1 MSTVMAANNAA
12 SNVGDMK
19 LRLEFTKNLNHV
31 NNKIHATG
39 NVDEIMLELSKDICA
54 LFNADRLTI
63 YVVGED
69 KVSLVSKVKT
79 GLNSF
84 KDLKLPIAEQS
95 IAGYVAMHKKLLN
108 INDVYDEKELAQY
121 SPHLRFLQEV
131 DKRTGY
137 RTKQMMVAPILDDT
151 AGDLIGVIQVIN
163 NKAGVPFTAMIQ
175 EGVEELAQTMAV
187 ALRQHQR
194 QQSSAV
200 KNKYDYLVTD
210 GVLSAAEFELATRTA
225 RRKGIDVEEVLIDEF
240 QVSIPAL
247 GKSLSSFFGVPYES
261 YKADR
266 IKPAELLKNLRRE
279 YVESSHWIPIDET
292 HEGLTI
298 LTTDPERTQASRVVN
313 NIFPRHRLAYKVC
326 SQREFIQTL
335 NLFYGGGASAEGGGI
350 LAGDE
355 STMDDL
361 LSSMGA
367 EDEESSSVS
376 QEDVNA
382 ASDNELVKLVNK
394 IIVDAYRMGASDIHV
409 EPGPGK
415 AKTKIRLRKDG
426 SLLNYIEVPSTYRNA
441 LVTRLKIMCDLDISE
456 KRKPQDGKIK
466 FKKYGPLDI
475 ELRVAT
481 IPSQGGVEDVV
492 MRILA
497 SGEPLPLEKM
507 GFSARNNE
515 LIKATVSKPYGL
527 FFVCGPT
534 GSGKTTTLH
543 SILKYINTPDTKIWT
558 AEDPVEIT
566 QKGLRQ
572 VQINKK
578 AGLDFAT
585 IMRAFLRADP
595 DVIMVGEMR
604 DKETVS
610 IGIEAS
616 LTGHLVF
623 ATLHTNS
630 APESIN
636 RLLDMGMDPF
646 NFADALL
653 GILAQRLGKRLCG
666 DCKKPHIA
674 TADEI
679 KSMLAEYSGELMNTA
694 TWKKDPVAATK
705 ALYAEWVKLF
715 ADEKG
720 QFTLYTPVGCEKCSG
735 TGYRGRVGLHELLI
749 GTDPIKKAIQEHAR
763 VAELLSIALEEGMH
777 TLKQDGMEKVLQ
789 GITDMHQVR
798 AVCIK

>member
-1 MSTVMAANNAA
+1 MSTVMAANSAA
-12 SNVGDMK
+12 NGVGDMK
-19 LRLEFTKNLNHV
+19 LRLEFTKSLNQV
-31 NNKIHATG
+31 NNKIHATA
-39 NVDEIMLELSKDICA
+39 NVDEIMLELSKDICT

-108 INDVYDEKELAQY
+108 IKDVYDEKELAQY
-121 SPHLRFLQEV
+121 SQHLRFLQEV

-137 RTKQMMVAPILDDT
+137 RTKQMMIAPILDDT
-151 AGDLIGVIQVIN
+151 TGDLVGVIQVIN
-163 NKAGVPFTAMIQ
+163 NKAGVPFPAMIQ
-175 EGVEELAQTMAV
+175 DGVEELAQTMAV

-194 QQSSAV
+194 QQSSVV
-200 KNKYDYLVTD
+200 KNKYDFLVTD

-225 RRKGIDVEEVLIDEF
+225 RRKGVDIEEVLIDEF

-247 GKSLSSFFGVPYES
+247 GKALSSFFGVPYEP

-266 IKPAELLKNLRRE
+266 LKPPELLKNLRRE
-279 YVESSHWIPIDET
+279 YVESGHWLPIDEAQ
-292 HEGLTI
+292 EGVTI
-298 LTTDPERTQASRVVN
+298 LTTDPERIQASRVVN
-313 NIFPRHRLAYKVC
+313 NIFPKSRLVYKVC
-326 SQREFIQTL
+326 SQREFRQTL
-335 NLFYGGGASAEGGGI
+335 DLFYGAGASEASGGI
-350 LAGDE
+350 AED
-355 STMDDL
+355 SSSVDDL
-361 LSSMGA
+361 LTSLGG
-367 EDEESSSVS
+367 DEEELGGAT
-376 QEDVNA
+376 QEDVSA
-382 ASDNELVKLVNK
+382 AADNELVKLVNK
-394 IIVDAYRMGASDIHV
+394 VIVDAYRMGASDIHI

-415 AKTKIRLRKDG
+415 AKTQIRVRKDG

-507 GFSARNNE
+507 GFSLRNNE
-515 LIKATVSKPYGL
+515 LIKETVSKPYGL

-543 SILKYINTPDTKIWT
+543 SILKYINKPDTKIWT

-653 GILAQRLGKRLCG
+653 GILAQRLGKRLCS

-679 KSMLAEYSGELMNTA
+679 KLMLTEYSGELVNTA
-694 TWKKDPVAATK
+694 TWKKDPAAATK

-720 QFTLYTPVGCEKCSG
+720 QFTLYGPVGCEKCSG

-749 GTDPIKKAIQEHAR
+749 GTDQVKKAIQEHAR
-763 VAELLSIALEEGMH
+763 VAELLAICLEDGMH

>member
-1 MSTVMAANNAA
+1 MKAAENNDEDMSA
-12 SNVGDMK
+12 K
-19 LRLEFTKNLNHV
+19 LEFTKNLNHV
-31 NNKIHATG
+31 TNKIHATS
-39 NVDEIMLELSKDICA
+39 NIDEIMLDVSKDICA

-63 YVVGED
+63 YVVGD
-69 KVSLVSKVKT
+69 DNASLISKVKT

-95 IAGYVAMHKKLLN
+95 VAGYVAVNKKLLN
-108 INDVYDEKELAQY
+108 IKDVYDEQELSRY
-121 SPHLRFLQEV
+121 SSHLRFLQEV
-131 DKRTGY
+131 DRRTGY
-137 RTKQMMVAPILDDT
+137 RTKQMLVAPILDEQS
-151 AGDLIGVIQVIN
+151 GDLVGVIQVIN
-163 NKAGVPFTAMIQ
+163 NKAGIPFSALV
-175 EGVEELAQTMAV
+175 EDGVHELAQTMAV
-187 ALRQHQR
+187 ALRQR
-194 QQSSAV
+194 QEKATIRT
-200 KNKYDYLVTD
+200 KYDYLVAD
-210 GVLSAAEFELATRTA
+210 AVLSAAEFELATRTA
-225 RRKGIDVEEVLIDEF
+225 RRKGVDIEEVLLDEF
-240 QVSIPAL
+240 QVSVAPL
-247 GKSLSSFFGVPYES
+247 GKALSSFFGVAYEPF
-261 YKADR
+261 KTDR
-266 IKPAELLKNLRRE
+266 IKPSDLLRNLKRE
-279 YVESSHWIPIDET
+279 YVESSHWLPIEET
-292 HEGLTI
+292 QEGVVI
-298 LTTDPERTQASRVVN
+298 LTTDPERIQASRVVN
-313 NIFPRHRLAYKVC
+313 NIFPRNRLVYKVC
-326 SQREFIQTL
+326 SQREFRQTL
-335 NLFYGGGASAEGGGI
+335 DAFFGSDTGTG
-350 LAGDE
+350 LAMDE
-355 STMDDL
+355 SSMDDL
-361 LSSMGA
+361 LSSMGGD
-367 EDEESSSVS
+367 DEESSVVT
-376 QEDVNA
+376 QDDVNA
-382 ASDNELVKLVNK
+382 AADNELVKLVNK

-409 EPGPGK
+409 EPQPGK
-415 AKTKIRLRKDG
+415 GKTQIRLRKDG

-441 LVTRLKIMCDLDISE
+441 LVTRIKIMCDLDISE

-466 FKKYGPLDI
+466 FKKFGPLDI

-515 LIKATVSKPYGL
+515 LIQNTVSKPYGL

-543 SILKYINTPDTKIWT
+543 SILKFINKPDTKIWT

-578 AGLDFAT
+578 AGLDFPT

-630 APESIN
+630 APESIL

-653 GILAQRLGKRLCG
+653 GILAQRLAKRLCG
-666 DCKKPHIA
+666 DCKKPHVA
-674 TADEI
+674 SADEI
-679 KSMLAEYSGELMNTA
+679 QAMLAEYSEELRNTV
-694 TWKKDPVAATK
+694 TWKKDPQAAST
-705 ALYAEWVKLF
+705 ALYEQWVKMF
-715 ADEKG
+715 TNDKK
-720 QFTLYTPVGCEKCSG
+720 QFTLYTPVGCEKCTG
-735 TGYRGRVGLHELLI
+735 TGYRGRLGLHELLI
-749 GTDPIKKAIQEHAR
+749 GSDTVKKAIQERAR
-763 VAELLSIALEEGMH
+763 VSELLAIALDEGMH

-789 GITDMHQVR
+789 GITDMHQIR

>member
-1 MSTVMAANNAA
+1 MSTVMADNFAA
-12 SNVGDMK
+12 GNVGEISLK
-19 LRLEFTKNLNHV
+19 LEFTKSLNHV
-31 NNKIHATG
+31 INKIHATS
-39 NVDEIMLELSKDICA
+39 NIDEIMLDVSKDICT

-69 KVSLVSKVKT
+69 NASLISKVKT

-95 IAGYVAMHKKLLN
+95 VAGYAVMHKKLLN
-108 INDVYDEKELAQY
+108 IKDVYDAQELAAY

-137 RTKQMMVAPILDDT
+137 RTKQMLVAPILD
-151 AGDLIGVIQVIN
+151 ASGDLVGVIQVIN
-163 NKAGVPFTAMIQ
+163 NKAGAPFAAMVE
-175 EGVEELAQTMAV
+175 EGVQELAQTMAV
-187 ALRQHQR
+187 ALRQR
-194 QQSSAV
+194 QQSTTV
-200 KNKYDYLVTD
+200 KTKYDHLVTD
-210 GVLSAAEFELATRTA
+210 AVLSMAEFELATRTA
-225 RRKGIDVEEVLIDEF
+225 RRKGIDVEDVLIDEF
-240 QVSIPAL
+240 QVSAAAL
-247 GKSLSSFFGVPYES
+247 GNALSRFFGVPYEP
-261 YKADR
+261 YRADR
-266 IKPAELLKNLRRE
+266 IKSPELLKNLKRE
-279 YVESSHWIPIDET
+279 YVESSRWIPIEET
-292 HEGLTI
+292 QEGLVI
-298 LTTDPERTQASRVVN
+298 LTTDPERIQTSRVVN
-313 NIFPRHRLAYKVC
+313 NIFPKSRLVYKVC
-326 SQREFIQTL
+326 SQREFKQTL
-335 NLFYGGGASAEGGGI
+335 DLFYGGSSGAISGFA
-350 LAGDE
+350 ADE
-355 STMDDL
+355 SSMDDL
-361 LSSMGA
+361 LTSLGGG
-367 EDEESSSVS
+367 EEESVS
-376 QEDVNA
+376 PEDVSA
-382 ASDNELVKLVNK
+382 ASANELVKLVNK

-415 AKTKIRLRKDG
+415 AKTQIRVRKDG
-426 SLLNYIEVPSTYRNA
+426 SLQNYIEVPSTYRNA

-515 LIKATVSKPYGL
+515 LIKETVSKPYGL

-543 SILKYINTPDTKIWT
+543 SILKYINKPDTKIWT

-679 KSMLAEYSGELMNTA
+679 KSMLTEYSGELMNTA
-694 TWKKDPVAATK
+694 TWKKDPAAATK

-749 GTDPIKKAIQEHAR
+749 GSDPIKKAIQEHAR
-763 VAELLSIALEEGMH
+763 VAELLAIALEEGMH

-789 GITDMHQVR
+789 GITDMHQIR